1 MRPDVEKCVP
11 EATQSLVQGLLKR
24 LEEYRA
30 IQKKHPTLN
39 AIERLSVDI
48 CRLIA
53 TGDLELARVDD
64 LVQAL
69 SGDGFVR
76 RADRMVTYLN
86 GVERHQKVS
95 KLRQVLSEAAERAGS
110 VEAFAELLDREI
122 AGIVITAHPTFG
134 MDGKLYRI
142 LAKLVEH
149 KAGCRDHN
157 VQALIG
163 EMLANPHAPPDDI
176 SLGYEYAEALA
187 AIENIQLALREV
199 YRIALAVGAEQF
211 PDDWRSLSPRL
222 LTVATWVA
230 YDLDGRSDISWDV
243 SLRTR
248 FQVARRQLDDYS
260 KRWTELTKGL
270 DGKMTGSV
278 SSRLASIR
286 AAFDD
291 MLSGFEGDLSD
302 VKSAQHLGLQLQ
314 VSSERKPS
322 DVQPVLDE
330 LDEICASI
338 DDQKRLVELKIFRAE
353 IANFGFGF
361 AHTHVRLNATQ
372 LHNAIQ
378 RYLQIDGSPDEPGN
392 RRRFMGAL
400 TDLFDGLEPK
410 TVNIGSLMA
419 ERTSA
424 KRLFMVVSH
433 MLQYVDR
440 TQPVRFLIAECD
452 TPFTLLCAVYFA
464 KLFGVDDKL
473 DISPLFETSTALER
487 GEQLISKL
495 LDNRYFVEYIRKRG
509 RLCIQTGF
517 SDAGRYL
524 GQTSASM
531 AIERLRMKLV
541 RLLAHS
547 GLSDVELVI
556 FDTHGESIGRGAHPL
571 SFAHRV
577 SYTSPPASRALMN
590 ASKIKFKQEV
600 SFQGGDGY
608 LLFQTEDLAFAT
620 LTELL
625 SELMKP
631 VEKVDDL
638 FYSDTSTSL
647 DFFITTKAF
656 NEALLGN
663 ENYAALLGVTG
674 PNLLFKTGSRA
685 VKRQREGTSSLAST
699 HPSHIRAIPNNA
711 ILQQI
716 GFMSNSLS
724 GLGTA
729 ILNDQEQFE
738 ILYEGSPR
746 CRSLLSLAAR
756 AYALSNLDV
765 LKAYTNIKDPGYWLT
780 LADAEED
787 TRVGRLLGNVASALD
802 RNDNSHRLKKIVRR
816 LQEDSRGLR
825 IGLEAV
831 GLTSSDVGV
840 HDDDR
845 DLLQVTHAL
854 RIALICYIYI
864 LGVQVPRFSSQADV
878 TLPAV
883 LDNLLALNVRE
894 ALDIFRSAFPADGQS
909 IEGAKFGQVATYVSD
924 SAQGYAGENDSLFD
938 PMAKAFDLLRRLGT
952 VVSHHVGAFG

>member
-11 EATQSLVQGLLKR
+11 PATQDLVQELLKR
-24 LEEYRA
+24 LSTYREL
-30 IQKKHPTLN
+30 QSQHPTLN

-48 CRLIA
+48 CRRVA
-53 TGDLELARVDD
+53 TGALSLDEVEE

-76 RADRMVTYLN
+76 RAERLVTYLD
-86 GVERHQKVS
+86 GVERSSKEA
-95 KLRQVLSEAAERAGS
+95 KLRAVFQASADRAESVDEYSELIDSE
-110 VEAFAELLDREI
+110 V

-134 MDGKLYRI
+134 MDGELYRS
-142 LAKLVEH
+142 LSKLVEH
-149 KAGCRDHN
+149 KAGCREYD
-157 VQALIG
+157 VEDLVSAVCKK
-163 EMLANPHAPPDDI
+163 PHAPPSDM
-176 SLGYEYAEALA
+176 SLQYEFEEALG
-187 AIENIQLALREV
+187 AIQNIQIALRDV
-199 YRIALAVGAEQF
+199 YRIALDVGIERF
-211 PDDWRSLSPRL
+211 PDTWGTLSPRL

-248 FQVARRQLDDYS
+248 FEVAKWQLDNYL
-260 KRWTELTKGL
+260 KRWKVVGANLDDASVQDFGTKLG
-270 DGKMTGSV
+270 
-278 SSRLASIR
+278 AIR
-286 AAFDD
+286 QAFDD

-314 VSSERKPS
+314 VSHDRKPCDIQPLIESLDLLLGKVSERS
-322 DVQPVLDE
+322 
-330 LDEICASI
+330 A
-338 DDQKRLVELKIFRAE
+338 LVELKIFRAE
-353 IANFGFGF
+353 LVNFGFGF

-392 RRRFMGAL
+392 RRRFMNAL

-410 TVNIGSLMA
+410 SVNIGSLMA

-424 KRLFMVVSH
+424 KRLFMVVAH

-464 KLFGVDDKL
+464 KLFDVDDKL

-495 LDNRYFVEYIRKRG
+495 LDNQHFVEYVKNRG

-547 GLSDVELVI
+547 GLSDIELVI

-571 SFAHRV
+571 SFRHRV
-577 SYTSPPASRALMN
+577 AYTSPPASRALMS
-590 ASKIKFKQEV
+590 ASKIRFKQEV

-625 SELMKP
+625 SELLTP

-638 FYSDTSTSL
+638 FYQDTSTSL
-647 DFFITTKAF
+647 DFFITTKGF
-656 NEALLGN
+656 NEDLLVD

-685 VKRQREGTSSLAST
+685 VKRQREGASKVAST
-699 HPSHIRAIPNNA
+699 HPSHIRAIPHNA
-711 ILQQI
+711 ILQQL
-716 GFMSNSLS
+716 GFMSNSMS

-729 ILNDQEQFE
+729 ITNDLEQFE
-738 ILYEGSPR
+738 ALYHGSAR
-746 CRSLLSLAAR
+746 CRSLLSLAGR
-756 AYALSNLDV
+756 AYSLSNLDV
-765 LKAYTNIKDPGYWLT
+765 LKAYVNLKDPGYWST

-787 TRVGRLLGNVASALD
+787 SRVGRLLGSVASALD
-802 RNDNSHRLKKIVRR
+802 RNDNSHQLKKIVRK
-816 LQEDSRGLR
+816 LQEDIRGLR
-825 IGLEAV
+825 LGLESV
-831 GLTSSDVGV
+831 GLKAEDVGV
-840 HDDDR
+840 GPETQ
-845 DLLQVTHAL
+845 DLLQLTHAI
-854 RIALICYIYI
+854 RIALICYVYI

-883 LDNLLALNVRE
+883 LDDLLALDIRE
-894 ALDIFRSAFPADGQS
+894 ALSVFRSAFPADGQS

-924 SAQGYAGENDSLFD
+924 AAQGYTGENERIFE
-938 PMAKAFDLLRRLGT
+938 PMARAFDLLQRLGT
-952 VVSHHVGAFG
+952 SVSHHVGAFG

>member
-1 MRPDVEKCVP
+1 MRPDVEKCVSP
-11 EATQSLVQGLLKR
+11 ATHELIQELLTKLSTFREVQK
-24 LEEYRA
+24 
-30 IQKKHPTLN
+30 QHPTLN
-39 AIERLSVDI
+39 AIERLSVDL
-48 CRLIA
+48 CRRIA
-53 TGDLELARVDD
+53 TGALTLDELETLI
-64 LVQAL
+64 QAL

-76 RADRMVTYLN
+76 RAERLVTYLD
-86 GVERHQKVS
+86 GVERSAKHA
-95 KLRQVLSEAAERAGS
+95 KLRAVFEATADRAESATAYSELIDS
-110 VEAFAELLDREI
+110 EI

-134 MDGKLYRI
+134 MDGQLYRS
-142 LAKLVEH
+142 LSKLVEH
-149 KAGCRDHN
+149 KAGCREHD
-157 VQALIG
+157 VSALLSKV
-163 EMLANPHAPPDDI
+163 LATRHAPPSDM
-176 SLGYEYAEALA
+176 SLHYEFDEALE
-187 AIENIQLALREV
+187 AIQNIHVALRDV
-199 YRIALAVGAEQF
+199 YRIALDVGMNRF
-211 PDDWRSLSPRL
+211 PDAWETMSPRL

-248 FQVARRQLDDYS
+248 FEVAKWQLDTYL
-260 KRWTELTKGL
+260 KRWKEVGAKL
-270 DGKMTGSV
+270 DDASV
-278 SSRLASIR
+278 QDIGAKLGAIR
-286 AAFDD
+286 QAFDD

-314 VSSERKPS
+314 VSHGRKPC
-322 DVQPVLDE
+322 DIQPLLDSLE
-330 LDEICASI
+330 LLMSKVTERSA
-338 DDQKRLVELKIFRAE
+338 LVELKIFRAE
-353 IANFGFGF
+353 LVNFGFGF

-378 RYLQIDGSPDEPGN
+378 RYLKIDGSPDEPGN
-392 RRRFMGAL
+392 RRRFMSAL
-400 TDLFDGLEPK
+400 TELFDGLEPQS
-410 TVNIGSLMA
+410 VNIGSLMA

-424 KRLFMVVSH
+424 KRLFMVVAH
-433 MLQYVDR
+433 MLKYVDR

-495 LDNRYFVEYIRKRG
+495 LDNPHFMKYVKTRG

-524 GQTSASM
+524 GQTAASM

-547 GLSDVELVI
+547 GLSEVELVI

-571 SFAHRV
+571 SFRHRV
-577 SYTSPPASRALMN
+577 AYTSPPASRALMK
-590 ASKIKFKQEV
+590 ASKVRFKQEV

-625 SELMKP
+625 SELLTP
-631 VEKVDDL
+631 VENNDDL
-638 FYSDTSTSL
+638 FYQDTSTSL

-656 NEALLGN
+656 NEDLLGD

-685 VKRQREGTSSLAST
+685 VKRQREGASKIAST
-699 HPSHIRAIPNNA
+699 HPSHIRAIPHNA
-711 ILQQI
+711 ILQQL
-716 GFMSNSLS
+716 GFMSNSMS

-738 ILYEGSPR
+738 ALYHGSER
-746 CRSLLSLAAR
+746 CRSLLSLAGR
-756 AYALSNLDV
+756 AYSLSNLDV
-765 LKAYTNIKDPGYWLT
+765 LKAYVNLKDPGYWLT
-780 LADAEED
+780 LADAEAD
-787 TRVGRLLGNVASALD
+787 PRVGRLLGNVASALE
-802 RNDNSHRLKKIVRR
+802 RNDNSHQLSKVVRK
-816 LQEDSRGLR
+816 LQEDIRGLR
-825 IGLEAV
+825 LGLEAV
-831 GLTSSDVGV
+831 NLRADDLGVSTSAA
-840 HDDDR
+840 
-845 DLLQVTHAL
+845 DLLQLTHAI
-854 RIALICYIYI
+854 RIALICYVYI

-883 LDNLLALNVRE
+883 LDDLLALDIRE
-894 ALDIFRSAFPADGQS
+894 ALGVFRSAFPADGQS

-924 SAQGYAGENDSLFD
+924 AAQGYTGENEMIFE
-938 PMAKAFDLLRRLGT
+938 PMAHAFDLLQRLGT
-952 VVSHHVGAFG
+952 TISHHVGAFG

>member
-1 MRPDVEKCVP
+1 MRPDVEKCVS

-24 LEEYRA
+24 LEDYRA

-53 TGDLELARVDD
+53 TGDLELTEVDD

-76 RADRMVTYLN
+76 RADRMVNYLN
-86 GVERHQKVS
+86 GVERTAKVT
-95 KLRQVLSEAAERAGS
+95 KLRGVFMDAAQRAGS
-110 VEAFAELLDREI
+110 VEAYGELIDREI

-134 MDGKLYRI
+134 MDGKLYRL
-142 LAKLVEH
+142 LAKLIEH
-149 KAGCRDHN
+149 KAGCREHN
-157 VQALIG
+157 VDQTIA
-163 EMLANPHAPPDDI
+163 EMLASPHAPPEDI
-176 SLGYEYAEALA
+176 SLGYEYAEALQ
-187 AIENIQLALREV
+187 AIENIQIALRDVYRLALD
-199 YRIALAVGAEQF
+199 VGAEVY
-211 PDDWRSLSPRL
+211 PNGWLSLSPRL

-248 FQVARRQLDDYS
+248 FEVARWQLDSYGQRWKSIGERLGADVS
-260 KRWTELTKGL
+260 KSITE
-270 DGKMTGSV
+270 
-278 SSRLASIR
+278 RLSAIR

-314 VSSERKPS
+314 VSNERKPC
-322 DVQPVLDE
+322 DVGPVLA
-330 LDEICASI
+330 EIDALFEEI
-338 DDQKRLVELKIFRAE
+338 DDHSLLIDLKIFRAE
-353 IANFGFGF
+353 LANFGFGF

-378 RYLQIDGSPDEPGN
+378 RYLNIDGSPDEPGN
-392 RRRFMGAL
+392 RRRFMGEL

-495 LDNRYFVEYIRKRG
+495 LDNKYFVEYIQKRG

-547 GLSDVELVI
+547 GLADVELVI

-577 SYTSPPASRALMN
+577 AYTSPPASRALMN
-590 ASKIKFKQEV
+590 ASKIRFKQEV

-656 NEALLGN
+656 NEGLLSN

-685 VKRQREGTSSLAST
+685 VKRQREGASSLAST

-711 ILQQI
+711 ILQQL

-729 ILNDQEQFE
+729 IRNDQEQFE
-738 ILYEGSPR
+738 TLYEGSPR

-787 TRVGRLLGNVASALD
+787 ARVGRLLGNVASALD

-816 LQEDSRGLR
+816 LQEDARGLR
-825 IGLEAV
+825 LGLEAV

-840 HDDDR
+840 HEDDR
-845 DLLQVTHAL
+845 NLLQITHAL
-854 RIALICYIYI
+854 RIALINYIYI

-909 IEGAKFGQVATYVSD
+909 IEGAKFGQVASYVSD
-924 SAQGYAGENDSLFD
+924 SAQGYAGENERLFD
-938 PMAKAFDLLRRLGT
+938 PMAKSFDLLRRLGT